1 MKIKQICMLVLLW
14 LGVIPA
20 VQAQTF
26 DKLWKQV
33 EQAEK
38 KSLPQTVIKL
48 TGEIYQKGE
57 AEKNSPQMLKAYM
70 WRMKY
75 RDMLTPDS
83 LYTNVK
89 ELEQWAK
96 QADKPM
102 DRAILHSL
110 IAGIYANYAA
120 NNQWQLRQR
129 TEIVGEAPSADMRE
143 WTANMFV
150 EKVKTSIK
158 EAMADSVLLLNTS
171 SRTYIPFVELGETS
185 EYYHHDMY
193 HLLAFRSIE
202 ALQQIEGLDRATPVE
217 AYSED
222 TSSKKQSP
230 VKQDIERIYE
240 NMLTSYKAKGDKEGC
255 LLTNLNYLSWK
266 RDSSK
271 SFREPFSVKKGGTY
285 MMTVDPYETG
295 LDALKTEYKSS
306 DLCAEV
312 YLAQANY
319 MIGKEQQTVAL
330 QLCDESIRL
339 YPGYRRINALKNL
352 REDILSPS
360 LNVTA
365 AATAFPGEEIKIRA
379 SHKNLDGFT
388 LRLFQAKK
396 LIKEQH
402 FAVLRPEDYRT
413 QDTVFTFQAP
423 EVGEYVM
430 RIIPDIRAKRD
441 SESKFNVTRFKALT
455 CRLPGNQY
463 EVVTLDGQTG
473 HPIPNAKVT
482 LYTNDEKLLQEFTTG
497 TDGKVV
503 FPWKSDYRYLKAAKG
518 ADTAMPLQ
526 GVYGGSYGY
535 YGDENKALEQM
546 TLLTDRSLYRP
557 GQTVYVKGIAY
568 TQKAD
573 TANVLPNKEYTV
585 ILTDANN
592 QEVGQ
597 KKVRTNEFGSFAT
610 DFALPSACL
619 NGMFSLI
626 VGNSRTSIRVEDYK
640 RPTFDITF
648 EKQAGSYQLGD
659 QIEVKGKIQSYSGV
673 LLQDLPVKYT
683 VKRSAFSLWRFAES
697 TQIASGEVT
706 ANENGEFTIPVR
718 LEEND
723 VYKNHARV
731 YYRYSVEA
739 TATNVAGETQSST
752 DVISAG
758 NRSLVLQTELSDKI
772 CKDKPFHTVFKV
784 QNLNGQPVEVKGTFF
799 LYQAK
804 DADFKKLDEKPVATG
819 TFTSNEEM
827 TIHWGNLP
835 SGPYVLKA
843 VVKDGQ
849 GKEVTADA
857 NTILFAWEDKR
868 PPVETPVWFYEAN
881 TEFDATH
888 PAKFCFGT
896 SEKDAYVMMNV
907 FSGNELLESKVMNL
921 SDTIVHFY
929 YPYKESYGDG
939 VFINFCLVRDGQV
952 YQEQVRLKKRLP
964 DKTLTM
970 KWEVF
975 RDKLR
980 PGQKEEWKLTI
991 HTPQGQAAEA
1001 EMLATMYD
1009 ASLDKIWNRKQN
1021 FSIYYNQI
1029 IPYSNWMSGYFGNN
1043 SFNYWWNHKYL
1054 KVPAM
1059 EFDHFVTQGMGSIEE
1074 ALNGRVPGVMVRG
1087 YGVQKQAAM
1096 TGNIMIRGVS
1106 SRSKAEVKYVGSVA
1120 EDMELSADRA
1130 EAGKPDGASEEETLP
1145 EAPADLRTNL
1155 AETAFFYP
1163 QLRTN
1168 EQGEVS
1174 FSFTM
1179 PESLTRWNFRG
1190 YSHTKGMLM
1199 GTLDGEA
1206 TTSKEFML
1214 TPNLPRFVRVGDK
1227 TSVAASISNM
1237 TGKPQAG
1244 TVSMILFD
1252 PMTEKVISTQKQKF
1266 TVEAGKT
1273 IGVSFMFTVSDKY
1286 EILGCRMIA
1295 DSGTFSDGE
1304 QQLLPVL
1311 SNKEHLVETLPMP
1324 VRGEE
1329 TRTFSLDSLFNHHSK
1344 TATDRKL
1351 TIEFT
1356 GNPAWYAIQ
1365 ALPSLSL
1372 PENNNAI
1379 SWATAYYAN
1388 TLASYIMNSQPRI
1401 KAVFDSWKLQGGTKD
1416 TFLSN
1421 LQKNQEVKN
1430 ILLSESP
1437 WVLEAQTEEQQ
1448 KERIATL
1455 FDLNNIRSNNI
1466 AALTRLQELQNS
1478 SGAWSWYKGMTG
1490 SRYVTTYIAEL
1501 NARLAMMTGEQPS
1514 GTALALQKN
1523 AFTYLYQ
1530 EALKEYKEILKAQK
1544 DGVKFTGVSG
1554 SILQYLYLIALSGE
1568 QVPASNKAA
1577 YTYYLSK
1584 IGEMLPTA
1592 SMDTKAIAAIILD
1605 KAGRKKEAQEFIA
1618 SLKEHLTKTDEQGMF
1633 FAFNENPYTW
1643 GGMKMQAH
1651 VDVMEAL
1658 ELTGG
1663 NNDTVEEMKL
1673 WLLKQKQTQ
1682 QWNSPVATADA
1693 VYALLMKGVN
1703 LLDNQGD
1710 VRIVIAKEVLE
1721 TVSPSKTTVPGLGYI
1736 KRSFTQKNVV
1746 DARKIEV
1753 EKRNPGIAWGAVY
1766 AEYESP
1772 IKDVRQQGGE
1782 LNVQKQLYVERMV
1795 NNAPQ
1800 LQPITEKTVLQ
1811 VGDKVVS
1818 RLSIRADRPMDFVQL
1833 KDQRGACFEPIGSV
1847 SGYNWSNGIG
1857 YYVDIKDAS
1866 TNFFFDHLG
1875 KGVYVLE
1882 HSYRISRA
1890 GTYETGLATMQCAY
1904 APEYA
1909 SHSASMTIIIK

>member
-129 TEIVGEAPSADMRE
+129 TEIVGEVPSADMRE
-143 WTANMFV
+143 WTVNMFV
-150 EKVKTSIK
+150 EKVRTSIK

-202 ALQQIEGLDRATPVE
+202 ALQQVEGLDRATPVE

-330 QLCDESIRL
+330 QLCDEAIRL

-535 YGDENKALEQM
+535 YGDENKASEQM

-723 VYKNHARV
+723 AYKNDARV

-857 NTILFAWEDKR
+857 NTIFFAWEDKR

-896 SEKDAYVMMNV
+896 SKKDAYVMMNV
-907 FSGNELLESKVMNL
+907 FSGNELLESKVLNL

-991 HTPQGQAAEA
+991 QTPQGQAAEA

-1074 ALNGRVPGVMVRG
+1074 TLNGRVPGVMVRG

-1106 SRSKAEVKYVGSVA
+1106 RTSKVEAKYVPAMA

-1401 KAVFDSWKLQGGTKD
+1401 KAVFDSWKLQGGTKE

-1523 AFTYLYQ
+1523 AFTYLHQ
-1530 EALKEYKEILKAQK
+1530 EALKEYREILKAQK

-1673 WLLKQKQTQ
+1673 WLFKQKQTQ

-1800 LQPITEKTVLQ
+1800 LQPITEKTALQ

>member
-1 MKIKQICMLVLLW
+1 MKIKQMCMLVLLW

-20 VQAQTF
+20 MQAQTF
-26 DKLWKQV
+26 DKLWKEV

-57 AEKNSPQMLKAYM
+57 MEKNSPQMLKAYM

-83 LYTNVK
+83 LYTSLQ

-110 IAGIYANYAA
+110 IAGMYADYAA

-129 TEIVGEAPSADMRE
+129 TEIAGEAPSADMRE

-150 EKVKTSIK
+150 EKVRTNVK

-193 HLLAFRSIE
+193 HLLASRSIE
-202 ALQQIEGLDRATPVE
+202 ALQRIQGLDRTTPIE
-217 AYSED
+217 AYSEE
-222 TSSKKQSP
+222 TSSEKESL
-230 VKQDIERIYE
+230 VKQDIERIYDQ
-240 NMLTSYKAKGDKEGC
+240 MLTSYKAKGDKEGC
-255 LLTNLNYLSWK
+255 LLTSLNYLNWK
-266 RDSSK
+266 HGTSK
-271 SFREPFSVKKGGTY
+271 SFREPFRVKKGGTY
-285 MMTVDPYETG
+285 MTFDPYETG
-295 LDALKTEYKSS
+295 LDALKTEYKSL

-312 YLAQANY
+312 YLAQANNA
-319 MIGKEQQTVAL
+319 IGKEQETVAL
-330 QLCDESIRL
+330 QLCDEAIRL

-352 REDILSPS
+352 REDILAPS

-365 AATAFPGEEIKIRA
+365 AATAFPGEEIEIRA

-388 LRLFQAKK
+388 LRLYQAKK
-396 LIKEQH
+396 MTKEQH
-402 FAVLRPEDYRT
+402 FAVLRPKDYRT
-413 QDTVFTFQAP
+413 QDTVFTFKAP

-430 RIIPDIRAKRD
+430 RIVPDIRAKRD
-441 SESKFNVTRFKALT
+441 GESKFNVTRLKALT

-473 HPIPNAKVT
+473 HPVPNAKIT
-482 LYTNDEKLLQEFTTG
+482 LYTNDEKVLQEFTAG
-497 TDGKVV
+497 ADGKVV
-503 FPWKSDYRYLKAAKG
+503 FPWKSEYRYLKATKG
-518 ADTAMPLQ
+518 ADIAMPFQ
-526 GVYGGSYGY
+526 GIYGGSYGY
-535 YGDENKALEQM
+535 YGDENKVSEQM

-568 TQKAD
+568 AQKSD

-585 ILTDANN
+585 ILTDAND

-619 NGMFSLI
+619 NGMFSLKA
-626 VGNSRTSIRVEDYK
+626 GNGRTSIRVEDYK

-648 EKQAGSYQLGD
+648 EKQTGSYQLGD
-659 QIEVKGKIQSYSGV
+659 QVEVKGKIQSYSGV
-673 LLQDLPVKYT
+673 LLQDLPVKYI
-683 VKRSAFSLWRFAES
+683 VKRSVFSLWRFAES

-723 VYKNHARV
+723 AYKNDARV
-731 YYRYSVEA
+731 YYRYSIEA

-752 DVISAG
+752 DVIAAG
-758 NRSLVLQTELSDKI
+758 NRSLVLQTELADKT

-784 QNLNGQPVEVKGTFF
+784 QNLNGQPVEVTGTFN
-799 LYQAK
+799 LYKAQ

-843 VVKDGQ
+843 TVKDTQ

-857 NTILFAWEDKR
+857 NTILFSSKDQR
-868 PPVETPVWFYEAN
+868 PPIETTVWFYEAN
-881 TEFDATH
+881 TEFDAEH
-888 PAKFCFGT
+888 PAMFCFGT
-896 SEKDAYVMMNV
+896 SKKEAYVMMNV

-921 SDTIVHFY
+921 SDTIVHFK
-929 YPYKESYGDG
+929 YPYKESYGEG
-939 VFINFCLVRDGQV
+939 VFVNFCMVRDGQV

-991 HTPQGQAAEA
+991 KTPQGQAAEA

-1021 FSIYYNQI
+1021 FSIYYNQL

-1043 SFNYWWNHKYL
+1043 SFNYWWNQKYL

-1059 EFDHFVTQGMGSIEE
+1059 EYDHFVTQLSIEHFLS
-1074 ALNGRVPGVMVRG
+1074 AQLGGVPVIVSDAMDQASSRTIRIRGTNTYAAKGKVEMVG
-1087 YGVQKQAAM
+1087 AVASNAAM
-1096 TGNIMIRGVS
+1096 EVAMDAAGNI
-1106 SRSKAEVKYVGSVA
+1106 
-1120 EDMELSADRA
+1120 
-1130 EAGKPDGASEEETLP
+1130 EEETLP

-1190 YSHTKGMLM
+1190 YSHTKGMLT

-1227 TSVAASISNM
+1227 TSIAASISNM
-1237 TGKPQAG
+1237 TGKLQVG

-1273 IGVSFMFTVSDKY
+1273 IGVNFMFSVSDKY

-1329 TRTFSLDSLFNHHSK
+1329 TRIFSLDSLFNHHSK

-1351 TIEFT
+1351 TVEFT

-1401 KAVFDSWKLQGGTKD
+1401 KAVFDSWKLQGGNKE

-1478 SGAWSWYKGMTG
+1478 SGAWSWYKGMSG

-1501 NARLAMMTGEQPS
+1501 NARLAMMTG
-1514 GTALALQKN
+1514 GKLDGAALALQKN
-1523 AFTYLYQ
+1523 AFTYLHQ

-1554 SILQYLYLIALSGE
+1554 SILQYLYLVAISGE
-1568 QVPASNKAA
+1568 QVPAANKSA

-1584 IGEMLPTA
+1584 VGEMLTTA

-1605 KAGRKKEAQEFIA
+1605 KAGRKKEAQEFVA
-1618 SLKEHLTKTDEQGMF
+1618 SLKEHLTKTAEQGMF
-1633 FAFNENPYTW
+1633 FAFNENPYAW

-1658 ELTGG
+1658 ELIGG

-1710 VRIVIAKEVLE
+1710 VRIVIADEVLE

-1772 IKDVRQQGGE
+1772 VSDVRQQGGE

-1800 LQPITEKTVLQ
+1800 LQPVTEKTVLQ
-1811 VGDKVVS
+1811 VGDKIVS
-1818 RLSIRADRPMDFVQL
+1818 RLSIRVDRPMDFVQL

-1882 HSYRISRA
+1882 YGYRISRA

>member
-723 VYKNHARV
+723 VYKNDARV

-1351 TIEFT
+1351 TVEFT

-1372 PENNNAI
+1372 PGNNNAI

-1401 KAVFDSWKLQGGTKD
+1401 KAVFDSWKLQGGTKE

-1523 AFTYLYQ
+1523 AFTYLHQ
-1530 EALKEYKEILKAQK
+1530 EALKEYREILKAQK

-1633 FAFNENPYTW
+1633 FAFNENPYSW

-1710 VRIVIAKEVLE
+1710 VRIVIANEVLE

-1882 HSYRISRA
+1882 HSYRISRV

>member
-1 MKIKQICMLVLLW
+1 
-14 LGVIPA
+14 
-20 VQAQTF
+20 
-26 DKLWKQV
+26 
-33 EQAEK
+33 
-38 KSLPQTVIKL
+38 
-48 TGEIYQKGE
+48 
-57 AEKNSPQMLKAYM
+57 
-70 WRMKY
+70 
-75 RDMLTPDS
+75 
-83 LYTNVK
+83 
-89 ELEQWAK
+89 
-96 QADKPM
+96 
-102 DRAILHSL
+102 
-110 IAGIYANYAA
+110 
-120 NNQWQLRQR
+120 
-129 TEIVGEAPSADMRE
+129 
-143 WTANMFV
+143 
-150 EKVKTSIK
+150 
-158 EAMADSVLLLNTS
+158 
-171 SRTYIPFVELGETS
+171 
-185 EYYHHDMY
+185 
-193 HLLAFRSIE
+193 
-202 ALQQIEGLDRATPVE
+202 
-217 AYSED
+217 
-222 TSSKKQSP
+222 
-230 VKQDIERIYE
+230 
-240 NMLTSYKAKGDKEGC
+240 
-255 LLTNLNYLSWK
+255 
-266 RDSSK
+266 
-271 SFREPFSVKKGGTY
+271 
-285 MMTVDPYETG
+285 
-295 LDALKTEYKSS
+295 
-306 DLCAEV
+306 
-312 YLAQANY
+312 
-319 MIGKEQQTVAL
+319 
-330 QLCDESIRL
+330 
-339 YPGYRRINALKNL
+339 
-352 REDILSPS
+352 
-360 LNVTA
+360 
-365 AATAFPGEEIKIRA
+365 
-379 SHKNLDGFT
+379 
-388 LRLFQAKK
+388 
-396 LIKEQH
+396 
-402 FAVLRPEDYRT
+402 
-413 QDTVFTFQAP
+413 
-423 EVGEYVM
+423 
-430 RIIPDIRAKRD
+430 
-441 SESKFNVTRFKALT
+441 
-455 CRLPGNQY
+455 
-463 EVVTLDGQTG
+463 
-473 HPIPNAKVT
+473 
-482 LYTNDEKLLQEFTTG
+482 
-497 TDGKVV
+497 
-503 FPWKSDYRYLKAAKG
+503 
-518 ADTAMPLQ
+518 
-526 GVYGGSYGY
+526 
-535 YGDENKALEQM
+535 
-546 TLLTDRSLYRP
+546 
-557 GQTVYVKGIAY
+557 
-568 TQKAD
+568 
-573 TANVLPNKEYTV
+573 
-585 ILTDANN
+585 
-592 QEVGQ
+592 
-597 KKVRTNEFGSFAT
+597 
-610 DFALPSACL
+610 
-619 NGMFSLI
+619 
-626 VGNSRTSIRVEDYK
+626 
-640 RPTFDITF
+640 
-648 EKQAGSYQLGD
+648 
-659 QIEVKGKIQSYSGV
+659 
-673 LLQDLPVKYT
+673 
-683 VKRSAFSLWRFAES
+683 
-697 TQIASGEVT
+697 
-706 ANENGEFTIPVR
+706 
-718 LEEND
+718 
-723 VYKNHARV
+723 
-731 YYRYSVEA
+731 
-739 TATNVAGETQSST
+739 
-752 DVISAG
+752 
-758 NRSLVLQTELSDKI
+758 
-772 CKDKPFHTVFKV
+772 
-784 QNLNGQPVEVKGTFF
+784 
-799 LYQAK
+799 
-804 DADFKKLDEKPVATG
+804 
-819 TFTSNEEM
+819 
-827 TIHWGNLP
+827 
-835 SGPYVLKA
+835 
-843 VVKDGQ
+843 
-849 GKEVTADA
+849 
-857 NTILFAWEDKR
+857 
-868 PPVETPVWFYEAN
+868 
-881 TEFDATH
+881 
-888 PAKFCFGT
+888 
-896 SEKDAYVMMNV
+896 
-907 FSGNELLESKVMNL
+907 MNL
-921 SDTIVHFY
+921 SDTIVHFK
-929 YPYKESYGDG
+929 YPYKESYGEG
-939 VFINFCLVRDGQV
+939 VFLNFCMVRDGQV

-991 HTPQGQAAEA
+991 KTPQGQAAEA

-1021 FSIYYNQI
+1021 FSIYYNQL

-1043 SFNYWWNHKYL
+1043 SFNYWWNQKYL

-1059 EFDHFVTQGMGSIEE
+1059 EYDHFVTQLSIEHFLS
-1074 ALNGRVPGVMVRG
+1074 AQLGGVPVIVSDAMDQASSRTIRIRGTNTYAAKGKVEMVG
-1087 YGVQKQAAM
+1087 AVASNAAM
-1096 TGNIMIRGVS
+1096 EVAMDAAGNI
-1106 SRSKAEVKYVGSVA
+1106 
-1120 EDMELSADRA
+1120 
-1130 EAGKPDGASEEETLP
+1130 EEETLP

-1190 YSHTKGMLM
+1190 YSHTKGMLT

-1227 TSVAASISNM
+1227 TSIAASISNM
-1237 TGKPQAG
+1237 TGKLQVG

-1273 IGVSFMFTVSDKY
+1273 IGVNFMFSVSDKY

-1329 TRTFSLDSLFNHHSK
+1329 TRIFSLDSLFNHHSK

-1351 TIEFT
+1351 TVEFT

-1401 KAVFDSWKLQGGTKD
+1401 KAVFDSWKLQGGNKE

-1478 SGAWSWYKGMTG
+1478 SGAWSWYKGMSG

-1501 NARLAMMTGEQPS
+1501 NARLAMMTG
-1514 GTALALQKN
+1514 GKLDGAALALQKN
-1523 AFTYLYQ
+1523 AFTYLHQ

-1554 SILQYLYLIALSGE
+1554 SILQYLYLVAISGE
-1568 QVPASNKAA
+1568 QVPAANKSA

-1584 IGEMLPTA
+1584 VGEMLTTA

-1605 KAGRKKEAQEFIA
+1605 KAGRKKEAQEFVA
-1618 SLKEHLTKTDEQGMF
+1618 SLKEHLTKTAEQGMF
-1633 FAFNENPYTW
+1633 FAFNENPYAW

-1658 ELTGG
+1658 ELIGG

-1710 VRIVIAKEVLE
+1710 VRIVIADEVLE

-1772 IKDVRQQGGE
+1772 VSDVRQQGGE

-1800 LQPITEKTVLQ
+1800 LQPVTEKTVLQ
-1811 VGDKVVS
+1811 VGDKIVS
-1818 RLSIRADRPMDFVQL
+1818 RLSIRVDRPMDFVQL

-1882 HSYRISRA
+1882 YGYRISRA